1 LIGMLD
7 AAFLS
12 RIQFGFVM
20 SFHILFPAFTIGLA
34 WWLVFLEALWLR
46 DRRDALRDLY
56 FFWVR
61 IFAVSFAMGVVSGI
75 VMSFQFGTNWSRFSV
90 VAGNVIGPLL
100 NYEVMTAFFL
110 EATFLGVMLFGWR
123 KVSDR
128 AHFLATCMVAIG
140 TLIST
145 FWIISA
151 NSWMQTPT
159 GYSVSDGI
167 YSPADWWAVIFNP
180 SFPYR
185 LAHMVLAAFITT
197 AMVVGGTAAWY
208 LLRARFAEPA
218 KLMLK
223 CALVFIAIT
232 VPVQILVGDLHG
244 LNVRDHQPAKL
255 AAIEARWDTA
265 SGVPLTLF
273 AIPDEAAET
282 HRYAL
287 DVPRLGSLIL
297 THDWGGEVVGLKDF
311 PRNERP
317 PVAPVFYAF
326 RVMVGLGVAMLALA
340 LAGLVLWGRGR
351 AFDTRWYL
359 RAWVALAPAG
369 FVAVRAGWYTAEIGR
384 QPWLIDG
391 LCRTVDGF
399 SDSVAA
405 GSVLASLVT
414 FVIVYAILFGFGT
427 WYLLRMMRRGPVA
440 APPRDDPGKT
450 PARPMSAAD
459 ESAESAP

>member
-1 LIGMLD
+1 
-7 AAFLS
+7 
-12 RIQFGFVM
+12 
-20 SFHILFPAFTIGLA
+20 
-34 WWLVFLEALWLR
+34 
-46 DRRDALRDLY
+46 
-56 FFWVR
+56 
-61 IFAVSFAMGVVSGI
+61 
-75 VMSFQFGTNWSRFSV
+75 
-90 VAGNVIGPLL
+90 
-100 NYEVMTAFFL
+100 
-110 EATFLGVMLFGWR
+110 
-123 KVSDR
+123 
-128 AHFLATCMVAIG
+128 
-140 TLIST
+140 
-145 FWIISA
+145 
-151 NSWMQTPT
+151 MQTPT

-282 HRYAL
+282 NRYAL

-297 THDWGGEVVGLKDF
+297 THDWDGEVVGLKDF

-340 LAGLVLWGRGR
+340 LAGLVLWRRGR
-351 AFDTRWYL
+351 AFDTRLYL

-369 FVAVRAGWYTAEIGR
+369 FVAVLAGWYTAEIGR
-384 QPWLIDG
+384 QPWLIYG
-391 LCRTVDGF
+391 LFRTVDGF
-399 SDSVAA
+399 SGSVAA

-450 PARPMSAAD
+450 PARPMSAAE